1 MRKSILVILAAGLL
15 SGLACGSN
23 SIHWPGLVTGTE
35 ATDQITEAVT
45 SGTLLCTVRTGRFT
59 GSVLAQPLLR
69 LNVQYYYGIDTG
81 RTYKQHDIDKCTQ
94 TLITAIA
101 LTTDCNFA
109 TAPKCFLVPVNK
121 VTGAH

>member
-1 MRKSILVILAAGLL
+1 MRKSMLPILLAGLL

-23 SIHWPGLVTGTE
+23 SLHWPGLVTGTE

-45 SGTLLCTVRTGRFT
+45 NGTLVCSLRQGRFT
-59 GSVLAQPLLR
+59 ASVLAQPILR

-81 RTYKQHDIDKCTQ
+81 RTYKQHDIDKCKD
-94 TLITAIA
+94 TLLTAIA
-101 LTTDCNFA
+101 LTSDCNFA

-121 VTGAH
+121 ITGAH